1 MQKTIFVLQ
10 GKSSVGKT
18 TTIKKIYNLLINEL
32 SAERVNAN
40 SEVLNKNDIRVIL
53 KIDNVYIG
61 IGSEGDPGSE
71 LDKNLEIFVKNQCQ
85 IIICA
90 CRTRGRTVDWI
101 NKYSN
106 EFKIEWIRKNPSN
119 NQDESNEKYAK
130 EVVKRISSLINVKH
144 I

>member
-61 IGSEGDPGSE
+61 IGSEGDPG
-71 LDKNLEIFVKNQCQ
+71 
-85 IIICA
+85 
-90 CRTRGRTVDWI
+90 
-101 NKYSN
+101 
-106 EFKIEWIRKNPSN
+106 
-119 NQDESNEKYAK
+119 
-130 EVVKRISSLINVKH
+130 
-144 I
+144 